1 MTTETKTDGERQLS
15 TAWTDTTTWNGEE
28 VLEIET
34 YDTTKPIDT
43 ITGKPPVKSR
53 LKRARNVTENRGSR
67 STIRAETKETIN
79 QATGVTSKSWQKQKE
94 ESKAKTDSTPTLL
107 IIIVEALCLGLLIT
121 YRLSK

>member
-53 LKRARNVTENRGSR
+53 LKRARKVTENRGSR

>member
-67 STIRAETKETIN
+67 STIRAETKETTN
-79 QATGVTSKSWQKQKE
+79 QATGVTSKSRQKQKE

-107 IIIVEALCLGLLIT
+107 IIVEALCLGLLIT